1 MLFRSISVFLIF
13 VLVLFA
19 SCSQREDETLLRIER
34 EIAVAPEKALA
45 QLQEI
50 STEGMNEYNRQLLAL
65 LRIKAAD
72 KAYITHTSD
81 SVIVGLIDYFAD
93 HQVALRYPEALYYG
107 GRVYDDLGDYPRAI
121 QYFQSSLELLS
132 PDGSVAEQS
141 LRSAVA
147 SQTGRLMYHNHMYSH
162 AVPYLR
168 EAIEADSILADTV
181 NLAYDHQLLGSIYKS
196 MEEYPAA
203 ARELHVSVNIS
214 SHLDD
219 TDRAEMEMQL
229 ADLYLRTENVDS
241 ALSLIRGVPERVSAV
256 STETAYNFAANI
268 YLAAGICDTAY
279 MYATKLRNAS
289 QPGVRVYGLNKLLSD
304 ELRPF
309 SPIDSILIYCADHND
324 AVANLLA
331 VRGNE
336 ATLLQNAA
344 YNYSIHDRD
353 RQKAE
358 AREARAYIWVLLFF
372 SALLV
377 TIGVILYLKNRE
389 KAQQLKLHRALENIR
404 ILKENLNAA
413 QSSEQ
418 SMAELTALS
427 SISRS
432 DSVTSLRE
440 RLQQELST
448 LQQNSVDSQ
457 HPILEIIN
465 SSVYAKLQTVLQ
477 EERGISEDSPL
488 WEELEQTISTFSPNF
503 THHLQLLTG
512 GKLTTNDLHL
522 ALLIKCGITPTQ
534 LTILLCKAKAT
545 ISYRREMLCVKA
557 FGQKLP
563 TKVFDALICLL

>member
-1 MLFRSISVFLIF
+1 MLFRSIHICLIF
-13 VLVLFA
+13 VLVFFV
-19 SCSQREDETLLRIER
+19 SCSQREDETLLRMER

-45 QLQEI
+45 QLQNV

-65 LRIKAAD
+65 LCVKAAD

-81 SVIVGLIDYFAD
+81 SVIVELIDYFAA

-107 GRVYDDLGDYPRAI
+107 GRVYDDLGDYPRAL
-121 QYFQSSLELLS
+121 QYFQLSLERLS
-132 PDGSVAEQS
+132 ANGNVEEQL

-196 MEEYPAA
+196 MEDHPTA
-203 ARELHVSVNIS
+203 AREYRDAISLVSGQHDAI
-214 SHLDD
+214 
-219 TDRAEMEMQL
+219 RAHMEMHL
-229 ADLYLRTENVDS
+229 ADLYQKTGQIDS
-241 ALSLIRGVPERVSAV
+241 ALALIRTVPSRVAKASQ
-256 STETAYNFAANI
+256 NNANYYASSI
-268 YLAAGICDTAY
+268 YLAAGIRDTAY
-279 MYATKLRNAS
+279 IFALKLKNAAIPELS
-289 QPGVRVYGLNKLLSD
+289 VYGLKKLLSD
-304 ELRPF
+304 ELRPL
-309 SPIDSILIYCADHND
+309 SPLDSIVDYCAAYND
-324 AVANLLA
+324 AVSELLA
-331 VRGNE
+331 RRDKE

-358 AREARAYIWVLLFF
+358 AREARAYIWVLLIL

-377 TIGVILYLKNRE
+377 TIGIILYLKNRE
-389 KAQQLKLHRALENIR
+389 KAQQLQLRRALENIR
-404 ILKENLNAA
+404 ILKDSLNSA
-413 QSSEQ
+413 QSAAPQTTEVSCANVVH
-418 SMAELTALS
+418 SP
-427 SISRS
+427 

-440 RLQQELST
+440 RLQQELSV
-448 LQQNSVDSQ
+448 LQQNAVDSQ

-465 SSVYAKLQTVLQ
+465 SSVYAKLQTGLQ
-477 EERGISEDSPL
+477 GERGIPEDSPL
-488 WEELEQTISTFSPNF
+488 WRELEQTISDVSPNF

-512 GKLTTNDLHL
+512 GKLTANDLHL

-545 ISYRREMLCVKA
+545 ISYRRETLCVKA

-563 TKVFDALICLL
+563 TKAFDALIRLL